1 MPVAVG
7 DDGVIAGGPAG
18 QHNLALYP
26 LRTVQTFEDK
36 RRSALDAMAYSA
48 SLGLTAALDQVLPP
62 ATGPLDPR
70 QSLANLDHFRM
81 YDAWLSLHRE
91 EKAFTRLQ
99 MNFLHDQNDPELP
112 ELKQRL
118 KNQFQLFGDDMM
130 MTGGIGEWGA
140 PGDGEGPVWLEA
152 QRLIAE
158 ARWRNTNRTLTL
170 KNLEAI
176 VDGYEQIHAKYDI
189 SGLRWTVHHLP
200 FATPALLERLKKMN
214 VGVQAGAWRFVSGT
228 PQSAGA
234 PFRMIRDSGIQS
246 GIHMDGVH
254 IAPLNPWMAI
264 YYAATGV
271 SSLGEKVNGDQQI
284 SRQEA
289 IKLYTRE
296 NAWHMSME
304 NKLGS
309 LEPGKLADL
318 TVLNRDFNTCTDEE
332 LKRMAPVMTMVG
344 GRIVHDVRSKKA

>member
-1 MPVAVG
+1 
-7 DDGVIAGGPAG
+7 
-18 QHNLALYP
+18 
-26 LRTVQTFEDK
+26 
-36 RRSALDAMAYSA
+36 
-48 SLGLTAALDQVLPP
+48 
-62 ATGPLDPR
+62 
-70 QSLANLDHFRM
+70 
-81 YDAWLSLHRE
+81 
-91 EKAFTRLQ
+91 
-99 MNFLHDQNDPELP
+99 
-112 ELKQRL
+112 
-118 KNQFQLFGDDMM
+118 
-130 MTGGIGEWGA
+130 
-140 PGDGEGPVWLEA
+140 VWLEA

-170 KNLEAI
+170 KTLEAI
-176 VDGYEQIHAKYDI
+176 VDGYEKIHAKYDI
-189 SGLRWTVHHLP
+189 SGLRWTVHHLS
-200 FATPALLERLKKMN
+200 FATPALLDRLKKMN

-234 PFRMIRDSGIQS
+234 PFRMIRDSGIQT
-246 GIHMDGVH
+246 GLHMDGVH

-271 SSLGEKVNGDQQI
+271 NSMGEKVNGDEQI

-289 IKLYTRE
+289 IKWYTRE

-304 NKLGS
+304 HKLGT

-344 GRIVHDVRSKKA
+344 GKIVHDIRSKRT